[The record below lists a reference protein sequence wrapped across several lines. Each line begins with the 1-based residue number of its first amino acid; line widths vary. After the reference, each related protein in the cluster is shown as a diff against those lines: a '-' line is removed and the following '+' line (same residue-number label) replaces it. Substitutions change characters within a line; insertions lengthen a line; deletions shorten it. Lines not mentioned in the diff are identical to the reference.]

1 MAGIRGKA
9 AALIGA
15 SGFADRVRDLLRH
28 APAVHAD
35 ETPARAAGGMRYV
48 HLACTAYLALMHTG
62 DRSADAIDA
71 GHVLPGYAGII
82 VRDGYSGY
90 SHLTG
95 ALHAWCGAHLLR
107 DLKDLC
113 DFEPGSRTGP
123 RRWPPCSSRPAAPHG
138 TPARPGTRPWTR
150 RSWAAWSPATGH
162 SPRTG
167 WRRTSAG
174 ALAVLGSRISPARL
188 SRLVSLIGYEL
199 PPR

>member
-1 MAGIRGKA
+1 MAGLRGKA
-9 AALIGA
+9 TALIGA
-15 SGFADRVRDLLRH
+15 SGFADRVRELLRD

-48 HLACTAYLALMHTG
+48 HLACTAYLTLMHTG

-107 DLKDLC
+107 DLKDLY
-113 DFEPGSRTGP
+113 DFEPGKQDWASQVAALLI
-123 RRWPPCSSRPAAPHG
+123 RPAAPRG

-167 WRRTSAG
+167 WRRTSTGAPPPPGTPAG
-174 ALAVLGSRISPARL
+174 SPAG
-188 SRLVSLIGYEL
+188 S
-199 PPR
+199 